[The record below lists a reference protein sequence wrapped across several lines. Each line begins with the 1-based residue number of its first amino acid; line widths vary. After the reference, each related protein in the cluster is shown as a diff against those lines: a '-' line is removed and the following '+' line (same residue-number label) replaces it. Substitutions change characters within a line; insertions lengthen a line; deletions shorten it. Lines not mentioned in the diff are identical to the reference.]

1 MLTDVLSCLHRDAV
15 GNKVSYMCTLESYLN
30 NTCMCLLGKLGSQ
43 MNAVCVAFMSNTSLL
58 TNNEF
63 KGLEQK
69 QLYWERG
76 SGDEKGEYGINF
88 AKSVIH
94 KSSLLNYVITLSCFL
109 PFSILSPTA
118 LPHLPLMFHLLVL
131 LVLLD
136 MVHSICKPALLL
148 WFWVDNEV
156 FSHHSAS

>member
-1 MLTDVLSCLHRDAV
+1 M
-15 GNKVSYMCTLESYLN
+15 
-30 NTCMCLLGKLGSQ
+30 NT
-43 MNAVCVAFMSNTSLL
+43 VCISFMSNTSLL

-63 KGLEQK
+63 KGLEQR

-94 KSSLLNYVITLSCFL
+94 KSSLLNYVITLSCCL
-109 PFSILSPTA
+109 PSSILSPTA
-118 LPHLPLMFHLLVL
+118 HPHLPPVFHLLVL
-131 LVLLD
+131 PD
-136 MVHSICKPALLL
+136 MLHNICKPALLP

-156 FSHHSAS
+156 FSHYSAS